1 MHIVILGAGKTG
13 SYVAAVLSEEGHS
26 VTLIDKNGPLLE
38 KLGRELDVATLHTH
52 APDVKT
58 FVNLLEGKP
67 DLFLAASGDDET
79 NVVSCCLAKQ
89 LGFPKTI
96 AKVRSRDYLDH
107 SLFDAGKL
115 FFVDHFIA
123 PEVLAAQD
131 LFKVL
136 IHTGDLAVEHFAHGA
151 IQMRTISIPEL
162 WDRGGTPI
170 ARLALPDTLLVSL
183 IRRKTADGEMILFP
197 HGDDHILPGDEAT
210 VVGEAKAIHRLHEIF
225 HIPERPVRSIILV
238 GGSPLALQLARFL
251 EQQKISVRI
260 IEESFDRCEELA
272 GELPN
277 TTIINR
283 NGRDIHLLQSEHIE
297 NADAIICCTYHDG
310 DNLLIGAL
318 AKNLGCPKAIA
329 VITDA
334 DYSPVL
340 EKLGV
345 TPALSARV
353 NVVNRVLSILH
364 EKTILSV
371 ASVSNDQAKIVEV
384 KIAPNCPLIGIP
396 FAELKL
402 PKDLLICAIETR
414 GRVTIGRGQKILKAG
429 DTAIVICHSH
439 QIPQLQEIFLA

>member
-13 SYVAAVLSEEGHS
+13 SYVAAILSEEGHS
-26 VTLIDKNGPLLE
+26 VTLIDQDGPLLE

-58 FVNLLEGKP
+58 FVELLEGKP

-89 LGFPKTI
+89 LGFPKAI
-96 AKVRSRDYLDH
+96 ARVHSPDYLEH
-107 SLFDAGKL
+107 VRFDAGKL
-115 FFVDHFIA
+115 FSVDHFIA
-123 PEVLAAQD
+123 PDVLAAQD

-136 IHTGDLAVEHFAHGA
+136 IHTGDIAVEHFAHGA

-170 ARLALPDTLLVSL
+170 AKLALPETLLVSL
-183 IRRKTADGEMILFP
+183 IRRKTADGEIILFP

-225 HIPERPVRSIILV
+225 HIPERPVRSVILV

-251 EQQKISVRI
+251 GRQNISVRI
-260 IEESFDRCEELA
+260 IEANPTHCETLA
-272 GELPN
+272 EQLPN
-277 TTIINR
+277 ATIINR
-283 NGRDIHLLQSEHIE
+283 DGKDSHLLQSEHVE
-297 NADAIICCTYHDG
+297 KADALISCTYHDG
-310 DNLLIGAL
+310 DNLLISAL
-318 AKNLGCPKAIA
+318 AKGLGCAKAIA

-334 DYSPVL
+334 SYSSVL

-364 EKTILSV
+364 EKTILSI
-371 ASVSNDQAKIVEV
+371 ASLSNDQAKIVEV
-384 KIAPNCPLIGIP
+384 KISPTCPLIGTP
-396 FAELKL
+396 FSELKL
-402 PKDLLICAIETR
+402 PKDLLICAIENR
-414 GRVTIGRGQKILKAG
+414 GRVSIGRGQRILRAG
-429 DTAIVICHSH
+429 DTAIVICHTH
-439 QIPQLQEIFLA
+439 QIPQLQELFHA